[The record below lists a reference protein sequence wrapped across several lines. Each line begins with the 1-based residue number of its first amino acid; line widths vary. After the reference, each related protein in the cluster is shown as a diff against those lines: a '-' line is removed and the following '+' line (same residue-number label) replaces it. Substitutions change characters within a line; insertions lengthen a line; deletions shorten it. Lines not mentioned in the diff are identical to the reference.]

1 MRRFVALLALFVL
14 SGCVTMDYLGNQCT
28 QAGFNPGEPA
38 HAECVKGLAQA
49 HILAGGAVL

>member
-1 MRRFVALLALFVL
+1 MRALVLVLTLALLG
-14 SGCVTMDYLGNQCT
+14 GCVTMDYLGNQCT
-28 QAGFNPGEPA
+28 QAGFNPGTPA